1 MTFASDKSAERAVI
15 VPRGLGYSISGTTG
29 TMAAALAAD
38 AVIASITHNLLTGT
52 KKRVFVNR
60 IALEFTTIVAFTV
73 PITAGRRLGL
83 YRGSGSA
90 PLGGAV
96 TTPVATNL
104 GDIVAAAADQVA
116 SSRIATTAAL
126 TVVGFTREAVPID
139 VMNLAHVGTAGAYRD
154 RIFTFAAPSS
164 LVLNPDESLVL
175 SNPVAFDAAGTW
187 QASWCVDYAIAE
199 QLI

>member
-1 MTFASDKSAERAVI
+1 
-15 VPRGLGYSISGTTG
+15 
-29 TMAAALAAD
+29 MAAALGAD
-38 AVIASITHNLLTGT
+38 SVIASLTHNLLTGT

-60 IALEFTTIVAFTV
+60 IVIEFTTIVAFTT

-83 YRGSGSA
+83 YRGSGTA
-90 PLGGAV
+90 PGGGAV

-104 GDIVAAAADQVA
+104 GDVVAAAADQVA

-139 VMNLAHVGTAGAYRD
+139 VLNLAHVGTAGAYRD
-154 RIFTFAAPSS
+154 RVFAFNAPSS
-164 LVLNPDESLVL
+164 LILNPDESLVL
-175 SNPVAFDAAGTW
+175 SNPVAFDAVGTW

-199 QLI
+199 QLT